1 VTRRDRGAVPASGR
15 PSAPK
20 LLAAA
25 TWLTTPLRPDDYLS
39 LVNPLWSI
47 RELRGR
53 VETVQ
58 RLTADAVSLVIRP
71 GWGWS
76 AHQPGQYVGI
86 GVDSD
91 GVRYWRTYSVT
102 SPPSDRDDRVS
113 IAVKAVPNGRVSQHL
128 VQRTVVGDTL
138 RLRRPQGKFV
148 LPADA
153 AVDRL
158 LFLTAGS
165 GITPIMGILR
175 SLAARGAM
183 PDVVLLHSAPTPDA
197 VLFGAELRELATRF
211 PSLRLHLRHTATDGR
226 LTLDQLPRWCRDW
239 PERGVWACGPT
250 GLLDDVE
257 SHWRAAG
264 VQHRLHVERF
274 QPAAAATA
282 SGGCSQV
289 RFTRSGRTITGDQAT
304 PLLILGE
311 DAGVVMP
318 SGCRMGICFGCV
330 APVRSGQVRD
340 LRTNQV
346 HGEAGELIQTCI
358 STAATDVELEL

>member
-1 VTRRDRGAVPASGR
+1 MTRRDRGVVPASGR

-25 TWLTTPLRPDDYLS
+25 TWLTTPLLPDDYLS

-128 VQRTVVGDTL
+128 VHRTAVGDTL
-138 RLRRPQGKFV
+138 RLRRPQGEFV

-158 LFLTAGS
+158 LFLTGRQRHHADHGHLALPGRPRRHAGCRPAAFRAQARRGPVRRRAARAGHPVSQPAPAPAPHRHRRSADPGSATEVVPGLAGAGS
-165 GITPIMGILR
+165 VGLR
-175 SLAARGAM
+175 
-183 PDVVLLHSAPTPDA
+183 PDWSA
-197 VLFGAELRELATRF
+197 
-211 PSLRLHLRHTATDGR
+211 
-226 LTLDQLPRWCRDW
+226 
-239 PERGVWACGPT
+239 
-250 GLLDDVE
+250 
-257 SHWRAAG
+257 
-264 VQHRLHVERF
+264 
-274 QPAAAATA
+274 
-282 SGGCSQV
+282 
-289 RFTRSGRTITGDQAT
+289 
-304 PLLILGE
+304 
-311 DAGVVMP
+311 
-318 SGCRMGICFGCV
+318 
-330 APVRSGQVRD
+330 
-340 LRTNQV
+340 
-346 HGEAGELIQTCI
+346 
-358 STAATDVELEL
+358 